1 MNPLAVLII
10 LQREFEAE
18 GHEVSTPTR
27 QEEDFAFT
35 LKGLF
40 NQAIEFGYTYV
51 EKVSDLVLEGS
62 GVEPVEVYDPEA
74 RDVEFQADP
83 DNIQI
88 SQLYRWEKQ
97 ILAGGCHRDKLKE
110 VSKETYKKFLDLKQR
125 HQRVTTLDLRRIAL
139 IKAREIN
146 CTNFKASETWA
157 NSFKRKHNIVSRKIT
172 KFVSQ
177 KDVTEKETIEDKA
190 LDFVLESRELFETH
204 AGDTIVNTDQS
215 GFELEMHAGR
225 TLDVKG
231 VKKVEIIAQSK
242 SALTHSYT
250 IMPTVT
256 ASGKLLE
263 PLYMVLRED
272 SGTFGPRISETMFR
286 PPNVFLSASKS
297 GKMGV
302 KHLDEYI
309 QNVAVPN
316 LAPRGVLVVDSWSA
330 FSDEN
335 IMRNIPDNME
345 LVIKQI
351 PEGAT
356 GKAV

>member
-1 MNPLAVLII
+1 
-10 LQREFEAE
+10 
-18 GHEVSTPTR
+18 
-27 QEEDFAFT
+27 
-35 LKGLF
+35 
-40 NQAIEFGYTYV
+40 
-51 EKVSDLVLEGS
+51 
-62 GVEPVEVYDPEA
+62 
-74 RDVEFQADP
+74 
-83 DNIQI
+83 
-88 SQLYRWEKQ
+88 LYRWEKQ

-110 VSKETYKKFLDLKQR
+110 VSKETYEKFLDLKQR

-272 SGTFGPRISETMFR
+272 SGEWILIF
-286 PPNVFLSASKS
+286 FL
-297 GKMGV
+297 
-302 KHLDEYI
+302 
-309 QNVAVPN
+309 N
-316 LAPRGVLVVDSWSA
+316 LLFPCL
-330 FSDEN
+330 
-335 IMRNIPDNME
+335 
-345 LVIKQI
+345 
-351 PEGAT
+351 
-356 GKAV
+356 